1 MEWTTQVLTSLLVF
15 EISEF
20 WGQLTLT
27 QWHALCG
34 KNMLFVVNTEHLHRN
49 VPTLISNPFT
59 KTVIPSLYI
68 QQSLCMYTSTLH
80 GWQNGCCEGKTTRY
94 WSVCLVVSVWPILL
108 KCGLPRPLTCCTTR
122 GSTAGP
128 ACALVLLAALALKQ
142 PYSIIITL
150 ILDAGI
156 QFWLEFPFWSLLRI
170 HMRARWDFSC
180 SSRGKM
186 QNIMRNFKTPAL
198 PESAHHIFWK
208 KKYLFQENSSS
219 QVISIHFF
227 FCSFSTAD

>member
-20 WGQLTLT
+20 WSQLTLT

-59 KTVIPSLYI
+59 KMVIPSLYI

-94 WSVCLVVSVWPILL
+94 WSVCLVVTYPAKVWSAETLNVLYNKRVYCWPSLCTSSSGCSCLETTIQHHYHIDFRCRDTLL
-108 KCGLPRPLTCCTTR
+108 VGI
-122 GSTAGP
+122 SF
-128 ACALVLLAALALKQ
+128 LK
-142 PYSIIITL
+142 S
-150 ILDAGI
+150 
-156 QFWLEFPFWSLLRI
+156 F
-170 HMRARWDFSC
+170 
-180 SSRGKM
+180 
-186 QNIMRNFKTPAL
+186 
-198 PESAHHIFWK
+198 
-208 KKYLFQENSSS
+208 ENSHES
-219 QVISIHFF
+219 QMRFF
-227 FCSFSTAD
+227 LFIKRKNAKHHEKL